1 VDERLGVDA
10 KREECRWMTR
20 NRSARKDL
28 TWLRRMRDDETPH
41 SAPPS
46 VIHPLKAESR
56 GYHPK
61 TSERRGVAPPG
72 DTTSHS
78 SYSRTTQRHY
88 ADTLRSNGNTRILQ
102 NKSKSRRRPVQN
114 PPSLS
119 HSHSPVFMSC
129 AKAPPLA
136 TNSSKDPSSATLPS
150 PRQMTRSHRLIAS
163 TECVMNT
170 VVRVYDMSAANS
182 RQRVSPR

>member
-1 VDERLGVDA
+1 MDDEESQCEERLDV
-10 KREECRWMTR
+10 
-20 NRSARKDL
+20 
-28 TWLRRMRDDETPH
+28 
-41 SAPPS
+41 
-46 VIHPLKAESR
+46 VAEN
-56 GYHPK
+56 
-61 TSERRGVAPPG
+61 ERRRNASLGSAVGDSSAQSRVTWVPPKNIGAPWRG
-72 DTTSHS
+72 TTSHS